1 MQNLGRH
8 FRYHLEGRWQRG
20 LCIILPCIFMPY
32 GKNVVT
38 LQNGVSCPLATDG
51 DSLPRLPYYSLK
63 TKTRNMNI
71 EQQLT
76 ADVRAAIKA
85 LYGQEVPDNLLQLQ
99 KTKREFEGHLTLV
112 TFPLLRISRKKP
124 EETAQEIGQYLQ
136 ENSDAVAAFNVVKGF
151 LNLVVAPQKWVEL
164 LEVIDADDHYGFV
177 KPTEASPLVM
187 IEYSSPNT
195 NKPLHLGHVRN
206 NLLGWS
212 LSQIMEANG
221 NRVVKTNIV
230 NDRGIHICKSML
242 AWLKYGN
249 GETPQSSGKKGDHL
263 IGDYYVAFDK
273 HYREQV
279 KELKAKFIA
288 EGIAE
293 EEAETRA
300 KNEAPLIVEA
310 HEMLVKWEQGDK
322 EVRDLWRK
330 MNSWVYEGFDE
341 TYKALGVGFDK
352 IYYESDTY
360 LEGKEKV
367 DEGLKKGIFYRR
379 PDGSVWADLTKE
391 GLDEKLLLRADGTS
405 VYMTQDIGTAKLRFQ
420 DYPIDKMIYVVGN
433 EQNYHFQV
441 LSILLD
447 KLGFEWG
454 KSLVHFSYGMVELPN
469 GKMKS
474 REGTVVDADELVAE
488 MVRQARETADESGKF
503 ADMPEEEKAQVAR
516 IVGMG
521 ALKYFLLKVDAR
533 KNMLFN
539 PEESIDFN
547 GNTGPFIQYTYA
559 RIRSILRKAA
569 EAGIEVPAQL
579 PTDVELS
586 VKEEALVQH
595 VADFANVVRQ
605 AGQEYSPSSVAAYCY
620 DLVKE
625 YNQFYHDFSILR
637 EEDGKKRA
645 FRLVL
650 SKNVAKVIR
659 LGMSLLG
666 IEMPERM

>member
-1 MQNLGRH
+1 
-8 FRYHLEGRWQRG
+8 
-20 LCIILPCIFMPY
+20 
-32 GKNVVT
+32 
-38 LQNGVSCPLATDG
+38 
-51 DSLPRLPYYSLK
+51 
-63 TKTRNMNI
+63 MNI

-76 ADVRAAIKA
+76 ADVRTAIKA

-177 KPTEASPLVM
+177 KPTETSPLVM

-330 MNSWVYEGFDE
+330 MNAWVYEGFDE

-474 REGTVVDADELVAE
+474 REGTVVDADDLVAE
-488 MVRQARETADESGKF
+488 MVRQARKTADESGKF

-637 EEDGKKRA
+637 EEDAKKKA

-650 SKNVAKVIR
+650 SKNVAKVVR